1 VDDNLTFFL
10 GVEISFYYHCI
21 NFIDT
26 RCLDELAGSWLRP
39 RAESAT
45 ADGREADDDGD
56 EEEAGDGTEQLR
68 ARRYER
74 RFDRMMLAS
83 MNYLVSPYKYT

>member
-1 VDDNLTFFL
+1 LSTLDASMSWPDP
-10 GVEISFYYHCI
+10 GSAP
-21 NFIDT
+21 DT
-26 RCLDELAGSWLRP
+26 

-56 EEEAGDGTEQLR
+56 EEAGDGTEQLR

-83 MNYLVSPYKYT
+83 MNYLVGPYKYT